1 MRFASRNVEQID
13 NKVFDNIVVCEVY
26 RSTHGSEWGMGQDD
40 GDDSGSLAELIMKFS
55 DDGLKQGVHYSPHS
69 HFSWFHF
76 SLV

>member
-55 DDGLKQGVHYSPHS
+55 DDGLKDKTALNMVNFSALQG
-69 HFSWFHF
+69 
-76 SLV
+76 